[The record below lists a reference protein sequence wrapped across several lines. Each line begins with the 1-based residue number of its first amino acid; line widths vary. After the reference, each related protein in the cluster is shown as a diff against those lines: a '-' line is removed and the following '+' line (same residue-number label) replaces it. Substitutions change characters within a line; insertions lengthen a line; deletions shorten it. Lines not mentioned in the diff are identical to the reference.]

1 MKKAEMNTGV
11 FLLVLSGLVIW
22 QSMEMP
28 PSATFGPGA
37 GFLPFWLGVLL
48 AILATILF
56 VSAWRREG
64 TATEDSKPVFPGKQA
79 PFTISLVLV
88 GLAVYIEL
96 IEILGYIA
104 DTFLFVIFLMKIVER
119 EKWPLSLILAV
130 CTSAGL
136 FIVFQVLL
144 QITLPSNMFGF

>member
-1 MKKAEMNTGV
+1 MKKAEMITGI
-11 FLLVLSGLVIW
+11 LLLALSGFVIW
-22 QSMEMP
+22 QASEMP

-37 GFLPFWLGVLL
+37 GFLPLWLGILL
-48 AILATILF
+48 AVLATILF
-56 VSAWRREG
+56 ATAWRRQP
-64 TATEDSKPVFPGKQA
+64 TKEDSKPVFPGKQA
-79 PFTISLVLV
+79 LFTISLVLV

-96 IEILGYIA
+96 IEVLGYIA
-104 DTFLFVIFLMKIVER
+104 DTFLFVVYLVKIVER

-144 QITLPSNMFGF
+144 KITLPSNMFG

>member
-1 MKKAEMNTGV
+1 MKKAEMITGV
-11 FLLVLSGLVIW
+11 FLLVLAGSVIW
-22 QSMEMP
+22 FASEMP

-37 GFLPFWLGVLL
+37 GFLPFWLGILL
-48 AILATILF
+48 AVLATILF
-56 VSAWRREG
+56 ATAWYRPVTDKE
-64 TATEDSKPVFPGKQA
+64 SQPVFPGKKA
-79 PFTISLVLV
+79 LFTITLVLV

-104 DTFLFVIFLMKIVER
+104 DTFLFVVYLVKVVER

-136 FIVFQVLL
+136 FIIFQVLL

>member
-11 FLLVLSGLVIW
+11 FLLVLSGFVIW
-22 QSMEMP
+22 QSLEMP

-37 GFLPFWLGVLL
+37 GFLPFWLGILL
-48 AILATILF
+48 AVLATILF
-56 VSAWRREG
+56 VSAWRSEEAREG
-64 TATEDSKPVFPGKQA
+64 SKSVFPGKQA
-79 PFTISLVLV
+79 LWTISLVMI
-88 GLAVYIEL
+88 GLGVYIEL
-96 IEILGYIA
+96 IEILGYIT
-104 DTFLFVIFLMKIVER
+104 DTFIFVVFLMKIVER

-136 FIVFQVLL
+136 FVVFQVLL